1 MTIYISTGSIKNKSI
16 QQSIDYLSENGI
28 KNIELSGGQH
38 DPDIFQKLKSY
49 KNKINF
55 MLHNYFPPPKVPFTL
70 NLATLNDEI
79 FEQSRNHIVNS
90 IRISSKLEIPY
101 YSFHAGFLIDPNPK
115 ELGKKITSQKKNDEN
130 IATKVF
136 LERVNE
142 FANLGKKEGVKILI
156 ENNVINKQNL
166 KTFNGN
172 PFMMTSIKQTENL
185 VKYLPNNVYILL
197 DLAHL
202 KISSRTLDF
211 SASEFLKKFDNKI
224 KAYHIS
230 DNSGD
235 LDTNDVVTKNSWFW
249 QYLKKDKAYYTFE
262 LKTENT
268 NIIKD
273 QIKMLR
279 KFIN

>member
-1 MTIYISTGSIKNKSI
+1 MTIYISTGSIKNKTI

-38 DPDIFQKLKSY
+38 DPDIFQKLISY

-70 NLATLNDEI
+70 NLATLNNVI
-79 FEQSRNHIVNS
+79 FEQCKKHVVNS

-115 ELGKKITSQKKNDEN
+115 ELGKKISNQKKNDEN
-130 IATKVF
+130 LATKIF
-136 LERVNE
+136 LDRVCE
-142 FANLGKKEGVKILI
+142 FANFGKKEGVQILI
-156 ENNVINKQNL
+156 ENNVVNKQNY
-166 KTFNGN
+166 KTFKGN
-172 PFMMTSIKQTENL
+172 PFMMTSIEQTENL
-185 VKYLPNNVYILL
+185 TKNLPQDVYILL

-202 KISSRTLDF
+202 KISSRTLNF
-211 SASEFLKKFDNKI
+211 SASEFIKKFDKKI

-230 DNSGD
+230 DNSGE
-235 LDTNDVVTKNSWFW
+235 LDTNDIVTENSWFW
-249 QYLKKDKAYYTFE
+249 EHLKKDKAYYTFE

-273 QIKMLR
+273 QIKMLQ

>member
-115 ELGKKITSQKKNDEN
+115 ELGKKITSQKKMM
-130 IATKVF
+130 
-136 LERVNE
+136 
-142 FANLGKKEGVKILI
+142 KILR
-156 ENNVINKQNL
+156 L
-166 KTFNGN
+166 KF
-172 PFMMTSIKQTENL
+172 F
-185 VKYLPNNVYILL
+185 
-197 DLAHL
+197 
-202 KISSRTLDF
+202 
-211 SASEFLKKFDNKI
+211 
-224 KAYHIS
+224 
-230 DNSGD
+230 
-235 LDTNDVVTKNSWFW
+235 
-249 QYLKKDKAYYTFE
+249 
-262 LKTENT
+262 
-268 NIIKD
+268 
-273 QIKMLR
+273 
-279 KFIN
+279 

>member
-79 FEQSRNHIVNS
+79 FEQSRKHIVNS

-101 YSFHAGFLIDPNPK
+101 FSFHAGFLIDPNPK

-202 KISSRTLDF
+202 KISSRTLNF
-211 SASEFLKKFDNKI
+211 SASEFLKKFDSKI